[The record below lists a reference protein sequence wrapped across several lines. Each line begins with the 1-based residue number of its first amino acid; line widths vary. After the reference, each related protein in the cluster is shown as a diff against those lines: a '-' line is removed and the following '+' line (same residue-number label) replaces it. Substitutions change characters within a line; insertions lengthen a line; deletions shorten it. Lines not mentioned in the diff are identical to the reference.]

1 MERRKEH
8 SFSSASKSWGDFNN
22 VLNALPESTF
32 VSPLFF
38 FFPMRAAVVL
48 KNINKNQIT
57 T

>member
-38 FFPMRAAVVL
+38 FPHESCSGL
-48 KNINKNQIT
+48 EKHK
-57 T
+57 

>member
-38 FFPMRAAVVL
+38 FSP
-48 KNINKNQIT
+48 
-57 T
+57 